1 MSKKMQDP
9 ENLGK
14 ALVSLGEA
22 LQNPDSNVAALSQMA
37 SRCGVKLDFKFQENQ
52 TEEQLAAIALAKL
65 KSGDSISDE
74 ELAAAIKVL
83 KNIIPVLNL
92 FGPTYQLFVSDL
104 NRNLA
109 SFEGFKISRKRYQ

>member
-1 MSKKMQDP
+1 MKKNSQSP

-22 LQNPDSNVAALSQMA
+22 LQNPDIKITALNQMA

-52 TEEQLAAIALAKL
+52 SDEQLAAIALAKL

-83 KNIIPVLNL
+83 RNLIPVLTL
-92 FGPTYQLFVSDL
+92 FGPTYQLFVADL
-104 NRNLA
+104 NRNLS
-109 SFEGFKISRKRYQ
+109 SFEGFQTSRKRY